1 MKVKAIILGAG
12 RGTRMGSDLPKVLHP
27 ICGRPM
33 VQILMDTVRNA
44 DISDITVV
52 IGPDMNSV
60 AEAVAPAKTVVQKDR
75 LGTAHAVLAAE
86 AELDPFDGCV
96 LVLFGDSP
104 LISSDTLKNMIREY
118 QNGSDV
124 VVLGFVPTDARRY
137 GRLIMGTNGLERIVE
152 YKDATD
158 SERAVRL
165 CNSGVMCL
173 NGRVVRDLLK
183 EIKNNNAAG
192 EYYLT
197 DIVAIAH
204 GHGLKCDVVIGNTEE
219 LHGVNT
225 PDELATAQEIFM
237 HRQEQQNQSK
247 GGA

>member
-1 MKVKAIILGAG
+1 MKIKAIILGAG

-33 VQILMDTVRNA
+33 IQILMDSVQKA
-44 DISDITVV
+44 GIQDMTVV
-52 IGPDMNSV
+52 IGPDMDNV
-60 AEAVAPAKTVVQKDR
+60 AEAVAPVKTVIQKDR

-86 AELDPFDGCV
+86 AELKPFDGCV

-104 LISSDTLKNMIREY
+104 LISPETLNNMIREY
-118 QNGSDV
+118 QNGSDI

-137 GRLIMGTNGLERIVE
+137 GRLMMGTNGLERIVE

-158 SERAVRL
+158 AERAVRL

-173 NGRVVRDLLK
+173 NGRVALNLLK

-204 GHGLKCDVVIGNTEE
+204 NHGLKCDVVIGNTEE
-219 LHGVNT
+219 LHGINT

-237 HRQEQQNQSK
+237 HRQEQQ